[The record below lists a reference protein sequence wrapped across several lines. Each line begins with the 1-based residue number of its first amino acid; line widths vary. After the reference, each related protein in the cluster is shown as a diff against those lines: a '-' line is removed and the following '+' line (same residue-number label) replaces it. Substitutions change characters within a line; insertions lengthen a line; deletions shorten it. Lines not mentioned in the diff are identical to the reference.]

1 LHNTIFKKRRKELN
15 VMKIT
20 TSFLSASLL
29 VSSFGV
35 GGAFAAAEGVI
46 SKEAVSSGD
55 YCHLKSPAI
64 RGNTLSS
71 ARPALKNPSDGDIID
86 FYGPCD
92 HDPLGKGQVNS
103 QRTIGRPPTHS

>member
-1 LHNTIFKKRRKELN
+1 M
-15 VMKIT
+15 MKIT
-20 TSFLSASLL
+20 TSFLTASLL

-35 GGAFAAAEGVI
+35 GGALAAPEDII
-46 SKEAVSSGD
+46 SKEVVGSGV
-55 YCHLKSPAI
+55 YCHLKFPAI

-71 ARPALKNPSDGDIID
+71 DRAALKSRSDGDIVD

-92 HDPLGKGQVNS
+92 HDPLGKGQVNA